1 MLTGTVLAGTVLD
14 TSPQVITLYCG
25 SGETR
30 LALTPE
36 TSVWK
41 GRRADPTAVEAGDS
55 VVIRLLPRPRGVA
68 DRIWANAGR
77 VTGVIVERDPDG
89 VLVDEGRTTSR
100 QAVVI
105 PGRAASRLQV
115 RFPRLEP
122 GYLIDVIGLRTRGYL
137 EALIPATS
145 QPIYRAG
152 EAPAPAPA
160 RSHVPASIAGSAT
173 WHEPAGPA
181 DAEGVRYPALDPE
194 SACLEQPLNGSACP
208 RLPYLSVGSLLR
220 VRNECTG
227 ISRVLPVSGCAAMAQ
242 VFCDR
247 CVTCGTSPRGRIADL
262 PMATFVVMGGELDQ
276 GCFNATVSMGQVAM
290 GQA

>member
-1 MLTGTVLAGTVLD
+1 MVAQRDDLACCVRCAGAATADRLARRSLLKAGVHPPAAGPSPGFPGRRPDGGAAGFPGRRADGGAAQQEQPAAPPAVLAGTVLAGTVLD

-25 SGETR
+25 GGETR

-145 QPIYRAG
+145 QPGMTGKKESTSAST
-152 EAPAPAPA
+152 APAWKP
-160 RSHVPASIAGSAT
+160 RSAGLSAAALMRIRT
-173 WHEPAGPA
+173 W
-181 DAEGVRYPALDPE
+181 
-194 SACLEQPLNGSACP
+194 SANIFGS
-208 RLPYLSVGSLLR
+208 
-220 VRNECTG
+220 
-227 ISRVLPVSGCAAMAQ
+227 
-242 VFCDR
+242 
-247 CVTCGTSPRGRIADL
+247 GTSTTSRTSGPPKL
-262 PMATFVVMGGELDQ
+262 W
-276 GCFNATVSMGQVAM
+276 
-290 GQA
+290 